1 MGTTAQKLQAILDSK
16 TDIKDAIEQKGV
28 TVGTT
33 PLSGYAQKILDI
45 PTGGDTD
52 GMNGFLSVESKT
64 IPTSPSQTI
73 NIAYNPKCGIM
84 DENNELWDV
93 LEWHQRWVN
102 NGYSA
107 EGLSKPTGIWMEAFG
122 MELKYLWPIEDAVG
136 YSDVTGTIAV
146 RKNTFPFYIYDQQ
159 FILTATAADRTVWPA
174 NQSGNISHGTA
185 GKYRSA
191 TWRSRLNGDGLDLV
205 CDNTGETFTIP
216 NRETKPIERYFF
228 GENHEDY
235 MEMYYERCEFLRA
248 MFAICSGITTTQSD
262 GTVGQVDILNS
273 AGQQAAIGEDMYFW
287 IGGQNTGL
295 LAKYNLNCLV
305 RSDRDVT
312 TGSLTQTIAD
322 AIYDKQKANGV
333 NMNDT
338 GVNSSTKPVRVAG
351 MKGAEAVAVDGYWY
365 IKTPFI
371 GFPNKTAFTESRNT
385 PDDPLVYVCRHHG
398 VVIATGRMYYPYYL
412 NKFTLVTAIVNLL
425 RNTEG
430 MNSDIPDIIN
440 TSIFTVIPFNQAY
453 VQVVSMFEGGLAKT
467 NPQSNNRILPLPLSS
482 TIYTK
487 HQSQ

>member
-1 MGTTAQKLQAILDSK
+1 MGTTTEKLQAILDSK
-16 TDIKDAIEQKGV
+16 ADIKDAIEQKGV
-28 TVGTT
+28 TVGST

-64 IPTSPSQTI
+64 IPTSPTQTI

-107 EGLSKPTGIWMEAFG
+107 SGLSKPTGIWMEAFG

-146 RKNTFPFYIYDQQ
+146 RKNTFAFYMFSQD
-159 FILTATAADRTVWPA
+159 FIITATTADRTVWPA

-185 GKYRSA
+185 GKYKSA
-191 TWRSRLNGDGLDLV
+191 TWRSQLNGEGLDLI
-205 CDNTGETFTIP
+205 CDNTGEVFTIP
-216 NRETKPIERYFF
+216 NRNVGAVERSFLK
-228 GENHEDY
+228 ENYEDY
-235 MEMYYERCEFLRA
+235 MESYYQQTEFRRA
-248 MFAICSGITTTQSD
+248 LFAICSGIATTEAD
-262 GTVGQVDILNS
+262 GTVGQVDILNN
-273 AGQQAAIGEDMYFW
+273 AGQQAAVGEDMYFW

-295 LAKYNLNCLV
+295 LAKYNLNCYV
-305 RSDRDVT
+305 RSNGDVT
-312 TGSLTQTIAD
+312 TGLFLQTIAD

-338 GVNSSTKPVRVAG
+338 GVNSSSKPVRVAG

-365 IKTPFI
+365 IKTPYI
-371 GFPNKTAFTESRNT
+371 GRGNATSFTDTTNI
-385 PDDPLVYVCRHHG
+385 PDSPTVYVCRHHG
-398 VVIATGRMYYPYYL
+398 VSLATDRMYFPYYL
-412 NKFTLVTAIVNLL
+412 NKSTLITAIVNLL
-425 RNTEG
+425 QNTEG
-430 MNSDIPDIIN
+430 MNTEIPNVLNSI
-440 TSIFTVIPFNQAY
+440 IFTAFPYNTVNIW
-453 VQVVSMFEGGLAKT
+453 VVSFHQGQILYT
-467 NPQSNNRILPLPLSS
+467 NSASNFTTLPIPLSS
-482 TIYTK
+482 TIFTK
-487 HQSQ
+487 HTS

>member
-1 MGTTAQKLQAILDSK
+1 MGTIADKLTSINNCKLAIK
-16 TDIKDAIEQKGV
+16 NAIEAKGV
-28 TVGTT
+28 NVGTT
-33 PLSGYAQKILDI
+33 PLAEYPDKIAAIHD
-45 PTGGDTD
+45 DTD
-52 GMNGFLSVESKT
+52 GMNGVLSVESKT
-64 IPTSPSQTI
+64 IATSASTTT
-73 NIAYNPKCGIM
+73 NIAYNKKCGIM

-146 RKNTFPFYIYDQQ
+146 RKNTFPFYIYGQE
-159 FILTATAADRTVWPA
+159 FILTATSVDRTVWPA

-191 TWRSRLNGDGLDLV
+191 TWRSQVNGDGLDLI

-216 NRETKPIERYFF
+216 NRETKPIDYCFM

-248 MFAICSGITTTQSD
+248 MFAVCSGIATTEAN
-262 GTVGQVDILNS
+262 GTIGQVDILNS
-273 AGQQAAIGEDMYFW
+273 AGQQAAVGEDMYFW

-322 AIYDKQKANGV
+322 AIYNKQKENGV

-338 GVNSSTKPVRVAG
+338 GVNSSSKPVKVAG
-351 MKGAEAVAVDGYWY
+351 MKGAEAVAVNDYWY
-365 IKTPFI
+365 IKTPYI
-371 GFPNKTAFTESRNT
+371 GFPNETAFTDLRNT
-385 PDDPLVYVCRHHG
+385 PDDPLVYVCRHHN

-430 MNSDIPDIIN
+430 MNAEIPDIIN
-440 TSIFTVIPFNQAY
+440 TVIFTAIPSNPAY
-453 VQVVSMFEGGLAKT
+453 VQVVSMFEGGLARY
-467 NPQSNNRILPLPLSS
+467 NPINNYRILPLPLSS